1 MKIKYC
7 KRKIEV
13 ANNSSS
19 KGWGCFA
26 RCCNLRVNAGTDMR
40 YA

>member
-1 MKIKYC
+1 MKVKYQ
-7 KRKIEV
+7 RKAIDV
-13 ANNSSS
+13 VKNTSI

-26 RCCNLRVNAGTDMR
+26 RCCNLRTDAGTDMR